1 MAALQGISLEALK
14 EAMKE
19 SVREENKELV
29 KRMDAVEANQQDTKR
44 LLTETIGR
52 VSALEGHGL
61 PSSGALSSVSST
73 AATVETPFSGFGG
86 GFGGNSDVGFGFA
99 KPTSWGGSSSIHIS
113 TWSHLV
119 GSSASARPGDRNRS
133 VGRWE
138 HSARQAGT
146 PHPHTAKPSAVRWC
160 FGIADIYVC
169 CARCECL

>member
-1 MAALQGISLEALK
+1 MAVLQGISLEALK

-29 KRMDAVEANQQDTKR
+29 KRMDVVEANQQDTKR

-99 KPTSWGGSSSIHIS
+99 KLTSWGWDCRRIS
-113 TWSHLV
+113 HMNWLMTLKSMR
-119 GSSASARPGDRNRS
+119 SAAMATINPF
-133 VGRWE
+133 
-138 HSARQAGT
+138 
-146 PHPHTAKPSAVRWC
+146 AVS
-160 FGIADIYVC
+160 C
-169 CARCECL
+169 CPQ